1 MLFNV
6 LLVHD
11 LISFS
16 SFSFIEAEL
25 LMACLVCLLL
35 WPSRMYS
42 RKFGVRLRGK
52 WLRRVKSLSR

>member
-1 MLFNV
+1 MLFNF

-35 WPSRMYS
+35 WPSLMYS